1 MVSEKPKRVDLEVR
15 RPLPPPLPPPP
26 LLVPVPAEPWPR
38 EVVGVESLAGVG
50 GAKVGAVVGV
60 ERARISVELS
70 ISVGVV
76 SAIAGAESS
85 GGESSVEGGA
95 EDSGPESAES
105 TFSLVNIERGFPP
118 LKMTTLPRPR
128 RARMWTAMAMR
139 NGVEVRRAVMAS
151 HFFF

>member
-1 MVSEKPKRVDLEVR
+1 
-15 RPLPPPLPPPP
+15 LPPPPPPPP
-26 LLVPVPAEPWPR
+26 LLVPVPVDPWPR
-38 EVVGVESLAGVG
+38 AVGGGESVAGVG
-50 GAKVGAVVGV
+50 GAQVGAVVGV
-60 ERARISVELS
+60 EWARISVEFS

-95 EDSGPESAES
+95 DDSGADSAES
-105 TFSLVNIERGFPP
+105 TFSLVKMERGFPP
-118 LKMTTLPRPR
+118 LKMTMLPRPS
-128 RARMWTAMAMR
+128 RARRWTAMAMR